1 MTKLKP
7 IHVLLSM
14 TIEQFQEDYTERYM
28 RWCMSHSL
36 NLGTDLQKI
45 MANRL
50 ISNYYN
56 IHFSKLQMI
65 FIEAVNPI
73 HGKSHTKII
82 RNLYSSITAEMFE
95 MFPSVLIEEARK
107 LSIVNQ
113 N

>member
-1 MTKLKP
+1 MTKPKQ
-7 IHVLLSM
+7 IHELLSM
-14 TIEQFQEDYTERYM
+14 TAIDFEKDYTERYM
-28 RWCMSHSL
+28 RWCISHSL

-56 IHFSKLQMI
+56 THFAKLQRI
-65 FIEAVNPI
+65 FIEAVTPI
-73 HGKSHTKII
+73 HGKSHHKII
-82 RNLYSSITAEMFE
+82 RNLYSNITAEMFE
-95 MFPSVLIEEARK
+95 MFPSVLIDEARK